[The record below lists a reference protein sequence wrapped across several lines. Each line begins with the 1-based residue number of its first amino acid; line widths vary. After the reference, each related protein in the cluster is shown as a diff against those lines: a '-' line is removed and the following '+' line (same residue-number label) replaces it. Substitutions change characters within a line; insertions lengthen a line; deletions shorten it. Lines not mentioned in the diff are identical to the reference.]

1 MAKIINIHTGDESV
15 HEAPTPEV
23 ECTICKSLFDLDG
36 EGGTTGLIGMLWVT
50 FCPYCLSGI
59 LDMAQQ
65 LLGIDDGEEKEE
77 E

>member
-1 MAKIINIHTGDESV
+1 MAKIVKLFPDKDTNLEFPG
-15 HEAPTPEV
+15 V
-23 ECTICKSLFDLDG
+23 ECTVCKSLFDMEG
-36 EGGTTGLIGMLWVT
+36 EGGTSGLIGMLWVT